1 MKFPSIWHPKISQLW
16 VGRSQGLIVRQK
28 LAGPPD
34 PNSLQFRLTVGIA
47 AVSAVGLGS
56 LSLYTSMKMHQQLIY
71 THKQNIQYVAD
82 RFPRDVETYSQQLPL
97 EIGLQHAI
105 DESNTKNLFLW
116 VKTADGNI
124 LTKSTILAV
133 DRQEYTALISIDNQ
147 QMAPRVNAI
156 NDKYMAICS
165 GTLVVQGRKLGHL
178 YVAQDI
184 TSDRLRLNSM
194 VGSLL
199 IATILAIA
207 LITVA
212 IALYVRRALEPV
224 RQISQHAGAISA
236 ADLGKARVQLDCA
249 PSEVRE
255 LARTLDIMLYRL
267 SESWEQQ
274 RQFVSNVSHELRTPL
289 TIVAG
294 YVQSTLRRGA
304 NLTEPQREALAT
316 AAGEADRTIQL
327 LQDLLELARA
337 DSGHI
342 HFQLEVVMLND
353 LLSEVVGMARQYSN
367 RQIILS
373 ADKGSHEVVADCNR
387 LKQVL
392 LNLIDNAVKYSDPDK
407 PVTVKLDRQ
416 GSQVSIAVCD
426 TGCGI
431 PLPDQTRIFERF
443 YRVDETRAR
452 ATGGTGLGLS
462 IVKTLVEGMGGRV
475 TVLSKLDKGSTFT
488 VWLPAQSAP

>member
-1 MKFPSIWHPKISQLW
+1 MIFTSIWQQKIARVW
-16 VGRSQGLIVRQK
+16 GRI
-28 LAGPPD
+28 D
-34 PNSLQFRLTVGIA
+34 PNSLQLRLTVGIA
-47 AVSAVGLGS
+47 TVSALGLGS
-56 LSLYTSMKMHQQLIY
+56 VALYTSWKMHRQLISA
-71 THKQNIQYVAD
+71 HKQNIQYVAE
-82 RFPRDVETYSQQLPL
+82 RFPRDVEIYSQQFTFQV
-97 EIGLQHAI
+97 GLQKAI
-105 DESNTKNLFLW
+105 DDTNTTNLLLW
-116 VKTADGNI
+116 VESPDGRI
-124 LTKSTILAV
+124 LTKSDTHAL
-133 DRQEYTALISIDNQ
+133 DNQLYTALKDISNRP
-147 QMAPRVNAI
+147 MAPQVYGL
-156 NDKYMAICS
+156 NDQYLAICS
-165 GTLVVQGRKLGHL
+165 GPLVVRGTHLGKL

-184 TSDRLRLNSM
+184 TDDRRMLLSM
-194 VGSLL
+194 MGSLL

-207 LITVA
+207 GITVA
-212 IALYVRRALEPV
+212 IALYVRRSLEPV

-236 ADLGKARVQLDCA
+236 ADLGKARVQLDRA

-255 LARTLDIMLYRL
+255 LARTLDIMLSRL

-294 YVQSTLRRGA
+294 YVQSTLRRGV

-327 LQDLLELARA
+327 LQDLLDLARA

-373 ADKGSHEVVADCNR
+373 ADQEDREVIADPNR

-416 GSQVSIAVCD
+416 GSQALIAVCD

-443 YRVDETRAR
+443 YRVDETRTR
-452 ATGGTGLGLS
+452 GTGGTGLGLS

-475 TVLSKLDKGSTFT
+475 TVRSKLDRGSTFT
-488 VWLPAQSAP
+488 VWLPAQSA

>member
-1 MKFPSIWHPKISQLW
+1 MIFTSIWQQKIARVW
-16 VGRSQGLIVRQK
+16 GRI
-28 LAGPPD
+28 D
-34 PNSLQFRLTVGIA
+34 PNSLQLRLTVGIA
-47 AVSAVGLGS
+47 TVSALGLGS
-56 LSLYTSMKMHQQLIY
+56 VALYTSWKMHQQLISA
-71 THKQNIQYVAD
+71 HKQNIEYVAE
-82 RFPRDVETYSQQLPL
+82 RFPRDVAIYSQQFTFQV
-97 EIGLQHAI
+97 GLQKAI
-105 DESNTKNLFLW
+105 DDTNTTNLLLW
-116 VKTADGNI
+116 VESTDGRI
-124 LTKSTILAV
+124 LTKSDTHAL
-133 DRQEYTALISIDNQ
+133 DNQLYTALKDISNRPI
-147 QMAPRVNAI
+147 APQVYGF
-156 NDKYMAICS
+156 NDQYLAICS
-165 GTLVVQGRKLGHL
+165 GTLVVMGTNLGKL

-184 TSDRLRLNSM
+184 THDRKMLLSM
-194 VGSLL
+194 MGSLL
-199 IATILAIA
+199 IATILALA
-207 LITVA
+207 GITVA
-212 IALYVRRALEPV
+212 IALYVRRSLEPV

-236 ADLGKARVQLDCA
+236 ADLGKARVQLDRA
-249 PSEVRE
+249 PSEVKE
-255 LARTLDIMLYRL
+255 LARTLDVMLSRL
-267 SESWEQQ
+267 YESWEQQ

-294 YVQSTLRRGA
+294 YVQSTLRRGV

-316 AAGEADRTIQL
+316 AASEADRTIQL
-327 LQDLLELARA
+327 LQDLLDLARA

-373 ADKGSHEVVADCNR
+373 ADKEDREVIADPNR

-416 GSQVSIAVCD
+416 GSQALIAVCD

-443 YRVDETRAR
+443 YRVDETRTR

-475 TVLSKLDKGSTFT
+475 TVLSKLDRGSTFT
-488 VWLPAQSAP
+488 VWLPTQLAQ

>member
-1 MKFPSIWHPKISQLW
+1 MIFTSIWQQKITQVW
-16 VGRSQGLIVRQK
+16 GRI
-28 LAGPPD
+28 D
-34 PNSLQFRLTVGIA
+34 FNSLQFRLTVGIA
-47 AVSAVGLGS
+47 AVSALGLGS
-56 LSLYTSMKMHQQLIY
+56 VALYTSWKMHQQLISA
-71 THKQNIQYVAD
+71 HKQNIQYVAE
-82 RFPRDVETYSQQLPL
+82 RFPRDVEIYSQQYPL
-97 EIGLQHAI
+97 QVGLQKAI
-105 DESNTKNLFLW
+105 DDTNTTNLLLW
-116 VKTADGNI
+116 VESRDGNI
-124 LTKSTILAV
+124 LTKPVTQL
-133 DRQEYTALISIDNQ
+133 DNQLYTAIMQISQSMLPPQIYNLNHQ
-147 QMAPRVNAI
+147 
-156 NDKYMAICS
+156 YLAICS
-165 GTLVVQGRKLGHL
+165 GPLVVRGTHLGKL

-184 TSDRLRLNSM
+184 TNDRRMLLSM
-194 VGSLL
+194 MGSLL

-207 LITVA
+207 GITVA
-212 IALYVRRALEPV
+212 IALYVRRSLEPV
-224 RQISQHAGAISA
+224 RQISQHARAISA
-236 ADLGKARVQLDCA
+236 DDLGKARVQLDRA
-249 PSEVRE
+249 PSEVKE
-255 LARTLDIMLYRL
+255 LARTLDIMLSRL

-294 YVQSTLRRGA
+294 YIQSTLRRGV

-327 LQDLLELARA
+327 LQDLLDLARA

-342 HFQLEVVMLND
+342 HFQLEVVVLND

-373 ADKGSHEVVADCNR
+373 ADSHPIEVAADCNR

-416 GSQVSIAVCD
+416 GDQASIAVCD

-443 YRVDETRAR
+443 YRVDEARAR

-475 TVLSKLDKGSTFT
+475 TVLSKLGEGSTFT
-488 VWLPAQSAP
+488 VWLPAQPAPCSP